1 MNRRLTLVLGLGLAA
16 CGPTLP
22 PEEAA
27 EAEFQQAR
35 SARTRQESMEALDR
49 AIALRPRP
57 EYFLLRALH
66 HRSLQNLQAAMAD
79 YGAALQLGPA
89 DDFTKPQRAAIL
101 ANRALVHEQLG
112 RAPEAE
118 ADLTEAIRLVP
129 EYAEAYLQRARLRRK
144 GGRAKEAEEDAAAAR
159 GIGAAMADGFYN
171 EGVRAI
177 TSGDPGEAEK
187 MLGFALELDPG
198 HSRAHVAMAR
208 LFMERRRF
216 DEAVKELDQA
226 IPVHPKD
233 AELYYHRATA
243 KLAGGHPDRALADY
257 DKAVQLAPREAPYLA
272 GRGLARY
279 RATKDVEGAGAD
291 FEAAL
296 KADATSYAAWFNR
309 GMLAHEQKQLEA
321 AERDLRRALS
331 IHASPEGTIALGR
344 VLHDR
349 GSYDKALEFYRQAL
363 ELYRGPDQQ
372 KAFREEI
379 DRTRRAKEAAE

>member
-1 MNRRLTLVLGLGLAA
+1 MKSLSLVLALGLAA

-22 PEEAA
+22 PEEEA
-27 EAEFQQAR
+27 EAQFQRSR
-35 SARTRQESMEALDR
+35 SARTRPESLEALDR
-49 AIALRPRP
+49 AIALHPRP
-57 EYFLLRALH
+57 EYYLVRALH
-66 HRSLQNLQAAMAD
+66 YRSLQNLPAALAD
-79 YGAALQLGPA
+79 YGSALQLGPA
-89 DDFTKPQRAAIL
+89 DEFTKPQRASIL
-101 ANRALVHEQLG
+101 VNRALLYEQLG
-112 RAPEAE
+112 RGPECE
-118 ADLTEAIRLVP
+118 ADLTEAIRLLP
-129 EYAEAYLQRARLRRK
+129 EFTEAYLQRARLRRK
-144 GGRAKEAEEDAAAAR
+144 VGRVKEAEEDVAAAR

-177 TSGDPGEAEK
+177 TQGDAAEAEK
-187 MLGFALELDPG
+187 MLGFTLELDPG

-216 DEAVKELDQA
+216 GDAVKELDQA
-226 IPVHPKD
+226 IPVHPGD

-243 KLAGGHPDRALADY
+243 KLAGGHPAEALADY
-257 DKAVQLAPREAPYLA
+257 DKAVRLAPREAPYLA

-279 RATKDVEGAGAD
+279 RATKDVEGAQAD

-331 IHASPEGTIALGR
+331 IHTSPEGSIALGR

-349 GSYDKALEFYRQAL
+349 GSYDTALEFYRQAL
-363 ELYRGPDQQ
+363 ELYKSPELQ
-372 KAFREEI
+372 KTFREEI